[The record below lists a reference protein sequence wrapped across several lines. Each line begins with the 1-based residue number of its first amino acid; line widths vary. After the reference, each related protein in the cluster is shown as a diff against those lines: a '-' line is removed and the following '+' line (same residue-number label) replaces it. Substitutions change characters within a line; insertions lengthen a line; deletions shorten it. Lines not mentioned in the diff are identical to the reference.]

1 MTLVPRSAMTVEQ
14 VLTVLRE
21 TPDRLAALTDV
32 ATPAQL
38 RAVPKP
44 GEWSATEVLA
54 HLRSCGD
61 VWGQAIEAIG
71 AEDHPTLR
79 AVNPTTWID
88 STDYRELEF
97 RSSLQAFTRQRARL
111 LAVLE
116 SLPLDGWSRN
126 AIVLGAGRPIER
138 SVHNYAERLA
148 RHERAHWKQGEE
160 TVKAVVGSSVGAAGP
175 THRR

>member
-14 VLTVLRE
+14 ILTVLRE
-21 TPDRLAALTDV
+21 TPDRLAALTAV

-38 RAVPKP
+38 RAVPEP

-61 VWGQAIEAIG
+61 IWGQAIGAIV

-79 AVNPTTWID
+79 AVNPTTWIA

-97 RSSLQAFTRQRARL
+97 RSSLKAFTRQRARL
-111 LAVLE
+111 LGVLE
-116 SLPLDGWSRN
+116 SLPPDGWSRN
-126 AIVLGAGRPIER
+126 ALVVGAGRPIER
-138 SVHNYAERLA
+138 SVRNYADKLA
-148 RHERAHWKQGEE
+148 RHERAHWKQVEK
-160 TVKAVVGSSVGAAGP
+160 TLNAVVGS
-175 THRR
+175 